1 VSHLGEQLSALVDGE
16 LSGAALDRANAHV
29 AACGACRVEAN
40 ALRRLKLEL
49 RALGE
54 VHDADGI
61 TTRLLAMTSECSAEG
76 PAGLASL
83 AYPAGPA
90 ALRNLGRDRGRRR
103 ELRST
108 AAPYTAAPYTAA
120 PYSAA
125 PYSAARSQRRL
136 TGRRRGRYVL
146 WSTLSLV
153 VVGVS
158 TAAFGM
164 GGNSGATG
172 PQITP
177 QLEVFDIQHAI
188 TSGDIPF
195 PDPTDMSTRVPVV
208 ATTP

>member
-1 VSHLGEQLSALVDGE
+1 MSHLGELLSALVDGE
-16 LSGAALDRANAHV
+16 LSGAELDRANAHV

-40 ALRRLKLEL
+40 ALRRLKHEL

-54 VHDADGI
+54 VHNVDEI
-61 TTRLLAMTSECSAEG
+61 TTRLLAMTSQSCAEG
-76 PAGLASL
+76 PAGLAGL

-90 ALRNLGRDRGRRR
+90 AVRHLGRDRGRRR
-103 ELRST
+103 ETHSMTALNT
-108 AAPYTAAPYTAA
+108 AAPYTAGPYTAA

-125 PYSAARSQRRL
+125 PSRRQP
-136 TGRRRGRYVL
+136 TGRRRGRYML

-153 VVGVS
+153 VVGVG

-164 GGNSGATG
+164 GGTSASTG

-188 TSGDIPF
+188 TSGDVPF
-195 PDPTDMSTRVPVV
+195 ADPTDVSTRVPVV